1 MVSGRFG
8 CDGIDE
14 GLGYRISSVN
24 SGTGSCG
31 RQSGLAAHGWA
42 RDLLRA
48 DDMDEKIGG
57 LDRAAMLDDLLG
69 GVSK

>member
-1 MVSGRFG
+1 LHDLHNELAARGAA
-8 CDGIDE
+8 
-14 GLGYRISSVN
+14 LRIV
-24 SGTGSCG
+24 G
-31 RQSGLAAHGWA
+31 AHGWA

-48 DDMDEKIGG
+48 DNMDEKIGG